1 MKTIIANTE
10 SKSGNGFAIFK
21 SILENKKKIEQALK
35 QGKSLTDLKEIK
47 IAKPL

>member
-1 MKTIIANTE
+1 MKTITTKAE

-35 QGKSLTDLKEIK
+35 QGKSLTELKEIK